1 MATLLQDLRY
11 GFRVLRKSPGFTL
24 IAIVT
29 LALGMGANI
38 AIFSYVDELWLRPM
52 PIPHADRLVRI
63 YTSSPSSQ
71 GEVERGESSYPDF
84 EDLRGAKTLAG
95 VAVLE
100 RRGAMYD
107 DGSQN
112 RLVTA
117 AVLSDNFFDVM
128 QPSPAHGR
136 TFTEAEL
143 RNPVARP
150 ILISYPFW
158 RRAFNS
164 DPGIAG
170 RSIVLSRQ
178 AVTVLGV
185 LPRGFRGTE
194 ADAVPDVWIPFSTWW
209 QMNPGDRSRKTNRGF
224 RDLEMFGKLGEGVTL
239 PQARAE
245 LAAIAGQLEQAYPQ
259 SNANRKIT
267 ALHERDTR
275 GDATAREGLVL
286 LSVAGLV
293 LLIAAAN
300 VAGLVIARIEYRRKE
315 ITTRLALGAGRTRIV
330 RQLLTETVIL
340 AIAGGAP
347 ALLLGNMVLQAL
359 PSLMPQTSIPVGVD
373 AYVSARTLMVA
384 AAAVVLSL
392 VIFALAPAWL
402 AAGLSPMS
410 GLRQR
415 SGDAGST
422 RAFSRNAL
430 VVTQVALS
438 LVLVVSAGL
447 LVRSLWNGL
456 KLDPGF
462 NAHQPMLVIDFG
474 PDMRTQAEDVRLVQE
489 LRTKMEALPGV
500 TGTTAALRVPFGL
513 SGSGMTHKVFVAQS
527 LGADR
532 DGATINYAPV
542 ADRYFEVLGTRI
554 LRGRAIERH
563 DLESHARVIVV
574 NQQMA
579 ARFWP
584 NDDPV
589 GKTMRLDKPDGEE
602 YEVIGVAENGKYNEI
617 QEDTM
622 PYFFLPMQPADY
634 GEVEMAIRTTSDPR
648 ALAAPFRQTLRELNP
663 AAPIIDLVT
672 MREHMGEVLYD
683 QQVDSRLIT
692 ALGLLGL
699 VLVAVGLY
707 GLMSF
712 LVGKRTQEIG
722 VRLALGS
729 QRSAIFK
736 LMVRYALR
744 LTLIG
749 SLIGAAG
756 AIMAGHYL
764 RSLLVGVTPVDP
776 LVFAISIAV
785 LLAMTFAAALV
796 PAMNAIR
803 VDPVVAL
810 RDE

>member
-1 MATLLQDLRY
+1 MATLIQDLRY
-11 GFRVLRKSPGFTL
+11 AFRVLRKSPGFTA
-24 IAIVT
+24 IAIFT
-29 LALGMGANI
+29 LALGIGANV

-52 PIPHADRLVRI
+52 PVPHADRLVRI
-63 YTSSPSSQ
+63 YTSSPSSH
-71 GEVERGESSYPDF
+71 GEIELGENSYPDF
-84 EDLRGAKTLAG
+84 EALRAAKSLAG

-112 RLVTA
+112 RLLSA

-128 QPSPAHGR
+128 QPSSAHGR

-143 RNPVARP
+143 RNGDARP
-150 ILISYPFW
+150 IVISYPFW

-164 DPGIAG
+164 DSGIVG

-178 AVTVLGV
+178 AVTVYGI

-194 ADAVPDVWIPFSTWW
+194 SDMVPDVWIPFTTWW
-209 QMNPGDRSRKTNRGF
+209 QISAGDRARKTDRSF
-224 RDLEMFGKLGEGVTL
+224 RDLEMFGKLREGATL
-239 PQARAE
+239 QQARAE
-245 LAAIAGQLEQAYPQ
+245 LTGIAGQLAQAYPQ
-259 SNANRKIT
+259 SNANRKMT
-267 ALHERDTR
+267 ALYERDTR
-275 GDATAREGLVL
+275 GDETAREGLVL

-300 VAGLVIARIEYRRKE
+300 VAGLVIARIEYRRRE
-315 ITTRLALGAGRTRIV
+315 ITTRLALGAGRGRIV
-330 RQLLTETVIL
+330 RQLLTETMIL
-340 AIAGGAP
+340 AIGGGTA
-347 ALLLGNMVLQAL
+347 ALMLGDVVLQAI
-359 PSLMPQTSIPVGVD
+359 PSLMPRTSIPAGVD
-373 AYVSARTLMVA
+373 AYVSSRTLVA
-384 AAAVVLSL
+384 AVAAVAVSL
-392 VIFALAPAWL
+392 LIFALAPAWL
-402 AAGLSPMS
+402 ATRLNPVS

-415 SGDAGST
+415 GAESGGT
-422 RAFSRNAL
+422 RGFSRNAL
-430 VVTQVALS
+430 VVVQVALS

-447 LVRSLWNGL
+447 LVRSLWKGL

-462 NAHQPMLVIDFG
+462 NAHQRMLVIDFG

-489 LRTKMEALPGV
+489 LRSRMEALPAV

-513 SGSGMTHKVFVAQS
+513 SGSGMTHKVFVARS
-527 LGADR
+527 LGSDR
-532 DGATINYAPV
+532 EGATINYAPV

-554 LRGRAIERH
+554 LRGRPIERH
-563 DLESHARVIVV
+563 DLELEARVAVV

-584 NDDPV
+584 DQDPI
-589 GKTMRLDKPDGEE
+589 GKTMRLDQPGGEE

-617 QEDTM
+617 QEDSM
-622 PYFFLPMQPADY
+622 PYFFLPMKPYDY
-634 GEVEMAIRTTSDPR
+634 GETEMAISTNSDPR
-648 ALAAPFRQTLRELNP
+648 TLAVSFRQALRGLNP
-663 AAPIIDLVT
+663 NAAILEMVT
-672 MREHMGEVLYD
+672 MREHMRQALYV

-712 LVGKRTQEIG
+712 VVGKRTQEIG

-736 LMVRYALR
+736 LMVRYAVR
-744 LTLIG
+744 LTVIG
-749 SLIGAAG
+749 VILGTAG

-764 RSLLVGVTPVDP
+764 RTLLVGVAPLDP
-776 LVFAISIAV
+776 LVFTISIAV
-785 LLAMTFAAALV
+785 LLAITFAAALV